1 MNNSI
6 AEIYDFFHKRSDRP
20 FGKSWEEW
28 AIEWWRYVLSIPKS
42 QNPGLDP
49 DGKKFDIHKN
59 PDNDVLFLVA
69 TYGGKAERNYT
80 IPVGK
85 SLFGP
90 IMNYEI
96 ALAEKPQIRSE
107 KELLNHVRQ
116 DVDDFK
122 NKYFSINGTYLNYID
137 DYRVD
142 SDVFDIHF
150 VEDNVFNVPPGN
162 TKAVCS
168 GYYFFLKPLPTGSYD
183 IRVGGSC
190 SIGTTVVDVIW
201 HLIIT

>member
-1 MNNSI
+1 MLI
-6 AEIYDFFHKRSDRP
+6 WKGLLIELFFC
-20 FGKSWEEW
+20 
-28 AIEWWRYVLSIPKS
+28 
-42 QNPGLDP
+42 
-49 DGKKFDIHKN
+49 
-59 PDNDVLFLVA
+59 
-69 TYGGKAERNYT
+69 
-80 IPVGK
+80 
-85 SLFGP
+85 
-90 IMNYEI
+90 
-96 ALAEKPQIRSE
+96 
-107 KELLNHVRQ
+107 
-116 DVDDFK
+116 DDFK

-168 GYYFFLKPLPTGSYD
+168 GYYFFLKPLPKGSYD

-201 HLIIT
+201 HLTIAWLLYLYYKVIYIFHFKKIMF